1 MFEFHDRFRWGEI
14 EVIEGLIFEP
24 ADPFSRPF
32 AWVSSM
38 FDYRARLFRADKKDV
53 RATSIKLA
61 LNSMESSRK
70 ASAAPHGAE
79 FCRGL
84 RPASNGAL
92 FDILRLRNLIALAGQ
107 SRGTSEFRL
116 SRETAIAGFGQR
128 LMRRWCLPRGPA

>member
-79 FCRGL
+79 F
-84 RPASNGAL
+84 AGACGPRQMARYL
-92 FDILRLRNLIALAGQ
+92 IFCACAISLRLRDNLAVQVSFA
-107 SRGTSEFRL
+107 
-116 SRETAIAGFGQR
+116 
-128 LMRRWCLPRGPA
+128 